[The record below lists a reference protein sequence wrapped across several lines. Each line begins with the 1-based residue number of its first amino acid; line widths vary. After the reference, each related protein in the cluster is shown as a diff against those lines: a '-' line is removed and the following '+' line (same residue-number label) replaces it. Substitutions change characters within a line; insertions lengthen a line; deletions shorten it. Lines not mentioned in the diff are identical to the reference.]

1 MKKILVAIIF
11 IFAVYFLV
19 YDANAQT
26 DSGHFYVSF
35 DNTKI
40 YYEVKGDGYP
50 VVLLHGFMNT
60 GENMKKNAVY
70 GALISAGYKVI
81 TLDMR
86 GNGKSDK
93 PHTDEAYANDA
104 ETKDIIGLM
113 AQLNVKNY
121 DALGYSRGS
130 IITARLLVLDNRVN
144 KAVMGGMGAD
154 FTNPEWPRRIM
165 FYRALSGDT
174 VKELEGVIQHV
185 KEAGLD
191 QQSLMLQQKYQP
203 STPKEALM
211 KVQHPVL
218 VICGD
223 KDSDNGNAQDL
234 AKLFPHAM
242 YVQVPGNHGG
252 AQATREFADAVVKFF
267 NE

>member
-1 MKKILVAIIF
+1 MKKNFLLI
-11 IFAVYFLV
+11 AVLSIASSIGYV
-19 YDANAQT
+19 HAQT
-26 DSGHFYVSF
+26 DSGHLYTSF

-50 VVLLHGFMNT
+50 IVLLHGFMNT
-60 GENMKKNAVY
+60 SENMKKNAVY
-70 GALISAGYKVI
+70 SALVNAGYKVI

-93 PHTDEAYANDA
+93 PHNDAAYANDA
-104 ETKDIIGLM
+104 EAKDVMGLM
-113 AQLNVKNY
+113 TILKVKKY
-121 DALGYSRGS
+121 DVLGYSRGS
-130 IITARLLVLDNRVN
+130 IITARLLVLDNRIN
-144 KAVMGGMGAD
+144 KAVMGGMGTD

-174 VKELEGVIQHV
+174 IKELEGVIQHV
-185 KEAGLD
+185 KEAGFD
-191 QQSLMLQQKYQP
+191 ERALMLQQKYQP
-203 STPKEALM
+203 STPKETLM
-211 KVQHPVL
+211 KIQKPVL

-223 KDSDNGNAQDL
+223 KDNDNGNAQEL
-234 AKLFPHAM
+234 ARLFPHAT

-252 AQATREFADAVVKFF
+252 AQATQEFADAVVKFF